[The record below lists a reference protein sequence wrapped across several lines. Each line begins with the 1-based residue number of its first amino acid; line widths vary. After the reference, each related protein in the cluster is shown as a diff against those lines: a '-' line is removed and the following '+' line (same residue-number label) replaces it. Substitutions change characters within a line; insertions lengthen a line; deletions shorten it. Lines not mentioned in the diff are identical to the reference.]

1 MSEAPLTSVQLLL
14 EWIEL
19 LGLLAF
25 AVSGYLEAERRG
37 MDPVG
42 HFALAFVT
50 AFGGGTLRDL
60 LIDRRPLFW
69 VEHQEW
75 VMIVLLLCLVLPWLT
90 RGRPI
95 NQESRWL
102 SWPDALGVG
111 LFSVSGAAFALRTG
125 MPLFLSSM
133 MGVITATF
141 GGVIRDIVC
150 NEVPR
155 LFQRTEL
162 YATCA
167 FAGAWVFLGLTTIGV
182 AQPVAMALGTITT
195 FALRIIA
202 IVRRWHLPA
211 VRND

>member
-1 MSEAPLTSVQLLL
+1 MAETSLLPVQVLLQ
-14 EWIEL
+14 WIEL

-75 VMIVLLLCLVLPWLT
+75 VMIVLLICLVLPWLT

-111 LFSVSGAAFALRTG
+111 LFAVSGAAFALRTG
-125 MPLFLSSM
+125 MPLFLASM

-167 FAGAWVFLGLTTIGV
+167 FAGAWVFLGLTMAGV
-182 AQPVAMALGTITT
+182 LQPVAMALGTITT
-195 FALRIIA
+195 FALRILA
-202 IVRRWHLPA
+202 IERHWRLPA
-211 VRND
+211 VRSD